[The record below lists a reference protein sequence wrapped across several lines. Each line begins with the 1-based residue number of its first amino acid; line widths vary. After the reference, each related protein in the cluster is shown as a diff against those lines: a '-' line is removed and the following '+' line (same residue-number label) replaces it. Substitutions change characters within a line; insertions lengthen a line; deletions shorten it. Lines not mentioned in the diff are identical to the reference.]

1 MDVPINY
8 QRLPPGED
16 TILIELL
23 EALYTYTTTALA
35 ETPDDVFEL
44 FLGVRQGGP
53 ESPPLYNLFM
63 DYVMRIFMEACEKRE
78 IKFLRL
84 NYRIRSTA
92 TTREDRAKLT
102 TVGTHDTDW
111 VGYADDLNLVFEDN
125 DNPQRGLQALYETF
139 SRYNLTI
146 NVSKTKTMI
155 LNYQYLNTDSSTYPK
170 SIAILDNIPI
180 ENLTNFRYIGE
191 EIKYD
196 EPSTGDAEI
205 NLRIDVAENKF
216 YQLGKKLLNY
226 KILLRTR
233 VKVLNAM
240 VRSRQTYSCQTWK
253 VTARQMER
261 INSSY
266 SSMLR
271 KIIKGGYRRKNNNE
285 WGFALSNEYLH
296 NICGTENIGIYV
308 SR

>member
-1 MDVPINY
+1 
-8 QRLPPGED
+8 
-16 TILIELL
+16 
-23 EALYTYTTTALA
+23 
-35 ETPDDVFEL
+35 
-44 FLGVRQGGP
+44 
-53 ESPPLYNLFM
+53 M

-92 TTREDRAKLT
+92 TTREDKAKLT

-111 VGYADDLNLVFEDN
+111 VGYTDDLNLVFEDN
-125 DNPQRGLQALYETF
+125 ENLQRGLQALHETF

-170 SIAILDNIPI
+170 SIAILNNIPI
-180 ENLTNFRYIGE
+180 ENVTNFRYLGD

-240 VRSRQTYSCQTWK
+240 VRSRLTYSCQTWN

-271 KIIKGGYRRKNNNE
+271 KIIKGGYRRKNNNK
-285 WGFALSNEYLH
+285 WDFALSNEYLH
-296 NICGTENIGIYV
+296 VGQRTSECM
-308 SR
+308 